1 MSVVTGS
8 EAFVEVLRKEGVTD
22 IFGIVGSAF
31 MDPLDLFPQAG
42 IRFISVRHEQNAAL
56 MAAGYGLASGRPGV
70 CIGQNGPGVTNLVTG
85 IASAYLNHVPVVL
98 ITPSVTSAGL
108 GKTAMQEV
116 EQMSLF
122 SKITVYQTQVNRPDK
137 IAWAMRNA
145 FRAATMLQGPA
156 QVDIARDYWYGQFE
170 YADLEPSQYRP
181 STRRG
186 GAPPS
191 EIRRAAEIISRAK
204 DPFILVGWGVIESN
218 CAADVARL
226 AERLGAPVGT
236 VYLHNDAFPIKHP
249 LAVGPIGYQ
258 GSKAA
263 MRLIS
268 QADVVLALGTRLNT
282 FGTIPQYDL
291 DYFPKNAAI
300 VQNDINPMNL
310 GMNWPLAA
318 GLLGDAGE
326 VTRQLIVEIDKSAR
340 KPSQQRLDQI
350 ALEKMQWEKELRDL
364 SSSDAMPIVPRRAL
378 WEISR
383 AITPD
388 TIVTLDVGNITG
400 QANSYF
406 NFNEPRKF
414 LGPGNLGGIGVGYST
429 ALGAKRAMPDTPVL
443 SISGDGAWSM
453 TLQEVMTAVH
463 EKLGVVALVMDNGV
477 WGAERRNQYDFFGE
491 RYFFTDLENPD
502 FAEVARAMGAHA
514 VSIRD
519 PKQIGPA
526 IKEAFAKGGPAVLDI
541 HVDPKILCEPYRRD
555 ALLTPTRLM
564 ERYREPA
571 HHMAIA

>member
-1 MSVVTGS
+1 MGVVTGS

-42 IRFISVRHEQNAAL
+42 IRFVSVRHEQNAAL

-85 IASAYLNHVPVVL
+85 IASAYLNHVPVVV

-108 GKTAMQEV
+108 GKNAMQEV

-145 FRAATMLQGPA
+145 FRAAITLQGPA
-156 QVDIARDYWYGQFE
+156 QVDIARDYWYGEFE
-170 YADLEPSQYRP
+170 YADLEPAQYRP
-181 STRRG
+181 LPRRG

-191 EIRRAAEIISRAK
+191 EIRRAAQLLENAK
-204 DPFILVGWGVIESN
+204 SPFILVGWGVIESD
-218 CAADVARL
+218 CAGDVAVL
-226 AERLGAPVGT
+226 AEKLGVPVGA
-236 VYLHNDAFPIKHP
+236 VYLHNDAFPAKHP

-263 MRLIS
+263 MRLIN
-268 QADVVLALGTRLNT
+268 QADVVLALGTRLNA
-282 FGTIPQYDL
+282 FGTIPQYDF
-291 DYFPKNAAI
+291 DYFPKNAALI
-300 VQNDINPMNL
+300 QNDINPMNL
-310 GMNWPLAA
+310 GMNWPLAV
-318 GLLGDAGE
+318 GLMGDAGE
-326 VTRQLIVEIDKSAR
+326 VTRQLISELAKSSR
-340 KPSQQRLDQI
+340 KPSQRRLDQI
-350 ALEKMQWEKELRDL
+350 ALEKMQWEKELHDL
-364 SSSDAMPIVPRRAL
+364 SMSDATPMEPRRAL
-378 WEISR
+378 WEIAR
-383 AITPD
+383 AIPPE
-388 TIVTLDVGNITG
+388 TIVALDVGNITG

-406 NFNEPRKF
+406 NFNSPRKY

-429 ALGAKRAMPDTPVL
+429 ALGAKRAMPDVPVL

-453 TLQEVMTAVH
+453 TIQEIMTAVR
-463 EKLGVVALVMDNGV
+463 EKIAVVSLVMNNGV

-502 FAEVARAMGAHA
+502 FAEIARSMGAHG
-514 VSIRD
+514 VTIHD
-519 PKQIGPA
+519 PSAIGPA
-526 IKEAFAKGGPAVLDI
+526 IKEALALGRPAVLDI
-541 HVDPKILCEPYRRD
+541 HVDPKILCEPYRKD
-555 ALLTPTRLM
+555 ALLTPKRLL

-571 HHMAIA
+571 PHLAMV